1 MKVVY
6 KATKR
11 DLNMNTDHEYTRRI
25 VKYICWGLG
34 LGTFWLIMIINF
46 LFYYAD
52 GIAQMFTDL
61 FWAFIYLIA

>member
-1 MKVVY
+1 
-6 KATKR
+6 
-11 DLNMNTDHEYTRRI
+11 MNTDYEYTRRI